1 MKLWIERLGSL
12 KLTVV
17 LLLVVGVVLAIG
29 TIFESLRG
37 AEAARAVYYAPWF
50 FALEGLFGLNLL
62 AALITRWP
70 RNRFRIGFALTHA
83 SMLLI
88 LVGALMT
95 VLFKVEGRM
104 PIWEGQS
111 TDVVFQGA
119 KEGDLP
125 PLTLPFKLRLDAF
138 EIDTYPGTQRPA
150 MFRSRVVV
158 EKAGGGELPGVIQM
172 NQPLSHGGYTFFQSS
187 YQIQGGREMTILS
200 VSKLSLI
207 HI

>member
-17 LLLVVGVVLAIG
+17 LLLVVGVVLAVG

-125 PLTLPFKLRLDAF
+125 PLRSTPTRVPSGRRCSAAASWSN
-138 EIDTYPGTQRPA
+138 RPPA
-150 MFRSRVVV
+150 PSSR
-158 EKAGGGELPGVIQM
+158 A
-172 NQPLSHGGYTFFQSS
+172 SS
-187 YQIQGGREMTILS
+187 R
-200 VSKLSLI
+200 
-207 HI
+207 